1 MTSKTGR
8 FTQTRARFSTIL
20 PALCLALSAAAIAA
34 SAIGC
39 GSGLSTEDAT
49 LRCDQERAAKDA
61 CFTDEAY
68 TQCVSCH
75 EECGDACAVLESCP
89 VQYSCAGD

>member
-8 FTQTRARFSTIL
+8 FTQTRAILSKLL
-20 PALCLALSAAAIAA
+20 PALCLALSAA
-34 SAIGC
+34 AIGC

-49 LRCDQERAAKDA
+49 LRCDQERAAKTA

-68 TQCVSCH
+68 AQCVSCH
-75 EECGDACAVLESCP
+75 ENCGDSCAVLESCP
-89 VQYSCAGD
+89 VQYACSGD